1 MAQDNPEKQQD
12 TAAGAGALH
21 YHDLQKMTV
30 VRLRE
35 MAQEYNDL
43 EGVTGMSKEKLV
55 DVLARKKGIE
65 IPHKVVVGVDKAS
78 IKARMRELKKARGAA
93 LEAKDY
99 EQLRRT
105 RRKMHRLRHHLR
117 RSSTVAS

>member
-1 MAQDNPEKQQD
+1 MAQDKPE
-12 TAAGAGALH
+12 AASEEKLA

-35 MAQEYNDL
+35 IAQSYDDL
-43 EGVTGMSKEKLV
+43 EGVVAMSKGQLV

-65 IPHKVVVGVDKAS
+65 IPHKVVVGLDKPA
-78 IKARMRELKKARGAA
+78 IKAQIRELKKARDAA
-93 LEAKDY
+93 LSAKDA

-105 RRKMHRLRHHLR
+105 RRKLHRLRHHLR
-117 RSSTVAS
+117 RSITVTS

>member
-1 MAQDNPEKQQD
+1 MAEKQEDAQG
-12 TAAGAGALH
+12 TGAEGAKVH

-30 VRLRE
+30 GRLRE
-35 MAQEYNDL
+35 MAQEYDDL

-78 IKARMRELKKARGAA
+78 IKARMRELKKVRDAA
-93 LEAKDY
+93 LDAKDHT
-99 EQLRRT
+99 QLHRT
-105 RRKMHRLRHHLR
+105 RRKLHRLRHQLR
-117 RSSTVAS
+117 RASTVAQ